1 MQTPHDLIKAYQR
14 DAKKRFGQHFLS
26 DPSILERIADAAK
39 VGDGD
44 HVLEIGP
51 GPGTLTSALLARGAH
66 VTAIEID
73 ADAQD
78 FLEEQFGDNPHF
90 TLVRGDALTVNFYEI
105 LEKSPTWK
113 CAANLPYNVAT
124 PIFFQLTEHN
134 ARFEKLALM
143 FQREVAL
150 RMVATP
156 EERSDY
162 GVLSL
167 MTQLHHDAN
176 IALTL
181 PPGAFFPPPKVHSA
195 VVALTPLE
203 NTRIEDPDLRKL
215 FERII
220 KSAFQKRRKTL
231 PNGLKSLGLEKET
244 LVEAIRSAGVDE
256 RARPETLSFDD
267 FVALATA
274 LVNPCLD
281 V

>member
-1 MQTPHDLIKAYQR
+1 MHTPHDLIKAYQR

-26 DPSILERIADAAK
+26 DPSILERIADAAE
-39 VGDGD
+39 VGADD
-44 HVLEIGP
+44 HVIEIGP
-51 GPGTLTSALLARGAH
+51 GPGTLTSALLSRGAH

-78 FLEEQFGDNPHF
+78 FLEEQFGDDPHF
-90 TLVRGDALTVNFYEI
+90 TLVRGDALSVNLPEI

-124 PIFFQLTEHN
+124 PIFFQLTEHGT
-134 ARFEKLALM
+134 RFEKLALM

-167 MTQLHHDAN
+167 MTQLHHDAS

-203 NTRIEDPDLRKL
+203 DTRIEDPQLRKL

-220 KSAFQKRRKTL
+220 KSSFQKRRKTL
-231 PNGLKSLGLEKET
+231 PNGLKSLGLEKQI

-256 RARPETLSFDD
+256 RARPETLSLDD

-274 LVNPCLD
+274 LVDPCFN